1 MAAGYRKPASRSR
14 GFRRVVALTRQAAP
28 RRGTLA
34 PRISGMDA
42 HHCTAPKSLLRRQL
56 LLAGS
61 LALAG
66 ADPLRATEMP
76 AQNAVENMRARIEA
90 ARLLSVP
97 KPPPGVRDMRWH
109 ELSPP
114 GFNPGRFLDEL
125 NIAPLADSDPRAA
138 QAMEKIRREWD
149 EAPAVTFT
157 NDHPVRLTGFPILL
171 DRGQGLS
178 RTILLVP
185 YYGACIHRPSP
196 PANQM
201 VLVVLKNPMPRNM
214 DHLPVWIL
222 GRIYAARTATQFG
235 KAAYTVTEGT
245 WIKYPYEK
253 YPMPQYVPLR

>member
-1 MAAGYRKPASRSR
+1 
-14 GFRRVVALTRQAAP
+14 
-28 RRGTLA
+28 
-34 PRISGMDA
+34 MDA
-42 HHCTAPKSLLRRQL
+42 HPCAAPPSPLRRRL

-66 ADPLRATEMP
+66 ADPLRANPKP
-76 AQNAVENMRARIEA
+76 AQNAVENMRARVEA

-125 NIAPLADSDPRAA
+125 NIKELADSDPRAV
-138 QAMEKIRREWD
+138 QALERIQREWD
-149 EAPAVTFT
+149 EAPSVVFD
-157 NDHPVRLTGFPILL
+157 NDRPVRLTGFPILL

-178 RTILLVP
+178 RAILLVP

-214 DHLPVWIL
+214 DHLPVWVL

-235 KAAYTVTEGT
+235 KVAYTVTEGT
-245 WIKYPYEK
+245 WIKYPHEK

>member
-1 MAAGYRKPASRSR
+1 M
-14 GFRRVVALTRQAAP
+14 VALTRQAAP
-28 RRGTLA
+28 RRGGLA
-34 PRISGMDA
+34 PRIAAMDA
-42 HHCTAPKSLLRRQL
+42 HPCAAPPSPLRRRL

-66 ADPLRATEMP
+66 AGPLRANPKP
-76 AQNAVENMRARIEA
+76 AQNAVENMRARVEA

-114 GFNPGRFLDEL
+114 GFNPGRVLDEQ
-125 NIAPLADSDPRAA
+125 NIKELSDSDPRAV
-138 QAMEKIRREWD
+138 QALERIQREWD
-149 EAPAVTFT
+149 EAPSVVFD
-157 NDHPVRLTGFPILL
+157 NDRPVRLTGFPIML
-171 DRGQGLS
+171 DRGEGLS
-178 RTILLVP
+178 RAILLVP

-214 DHLPVWIL
+214 DHLPVWVL

>member
-1 MAAGYRKPASRSR
+1 
-14 GFRRVVALTRQAAP
+14 
-28 RRGTLA
+28 
-34 PRISGMDA
+34 MDA
-42 HHCTAPKSLLRRQL
+42 HPCAAPPSPLRRRL

-66 ADPLRATEMP
+66 ADPLRANPKP
-76 AQNAVENMRARIEA
+76 AQNAVENMRARVEA

-125 NIAPLADSDPRAA
+125 NIKELADSDPRAV
-138 QAMEKIRREWD
+138 QALERIQREWD
-149 EAPAVTFT
+149 EAPSVVFD
-157 NDHPVRLTGFPILL
+157 NDRPVRLTGFPILL

-178 RTILLVP
+178 RAI
-185 YYGACIHRPSP
+185 
-196 PANQM
+196 QM

-214 DHLPVWIL
+214 DHLPVWVL

-245 WIKYPYEK
+245 WIKYPHEK